1 MHRNQAAVDIAAP
14 PEAVHARLV
23 RPEERVRWVE
33 GLVESEETAPGRF
46 REVVSDHGM
55 RTEVTVETT
64 RDEPLAVDARM
75 TNRHLEATVSNRLE
89 PSADGTATRLTVIV
103 ESRYRGLLARAASGL
118 VTRHAQASLEKSVQ
132 RLKELVESED
142 GASER

>member
-64 RDEPLAVDARM
+64 RDEALAVDARM
-75 TNRHLEATVSNRLE
+75 PNRHLEATVSNRLE